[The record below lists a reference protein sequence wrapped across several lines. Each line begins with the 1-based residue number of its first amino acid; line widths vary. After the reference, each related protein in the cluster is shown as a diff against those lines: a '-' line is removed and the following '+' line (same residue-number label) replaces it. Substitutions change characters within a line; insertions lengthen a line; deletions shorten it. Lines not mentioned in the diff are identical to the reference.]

1 MTEDKAQNRTQKTVK
16 LEKDIQTDPM
26 ILTAAIETLNTE
38 VVDADKKLNYL
49 NCFGAKVAGA

>member
-1 MTEDKAQNRTQKTVK
+1 
-16 LEKDIQTDPM
+16 M